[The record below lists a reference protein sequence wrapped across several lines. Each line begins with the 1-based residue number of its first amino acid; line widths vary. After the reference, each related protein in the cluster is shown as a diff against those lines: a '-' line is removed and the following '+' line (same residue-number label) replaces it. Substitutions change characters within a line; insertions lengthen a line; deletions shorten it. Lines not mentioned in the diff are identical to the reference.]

1 VEIWISRCKK
11 QAKCRYCTEAI
22 LKSEPILM
30 GREWRSYE
38 RDGSTRQWVRRY
50 YWHPNCWLEEAL
62 AKLDKLPEATGSMG
76 RKPLVLSAED
86 KQKRFA
92 ILRKRAR
99 IAQRLHEEIEMPE
112 WQSNIDRI
120 IALGNKVEQLKEEIE
135 PLGGIPRSWL

>member
-1 VEIWISRCKK
+1 MEIWISHCKR
-11 QAKCRYCTEAI
+11 QAKCRYCSEAI
-22 LKSEPILM
+22 LKGTPIVF

-38 RDGSTRQWVRRY
+38 KDGSTRQWVRRF

-62 AKLDKLPEATGSMG
+62 AQLDKLPEATDSMG
-76 RKPLVLSAED
+76 RKPLTLSAED

-99 IAQRLHEEIEMPE
+99 IAQRLHEELEVE
-112 WQSNIDRI
+112 DWQSNIDRI
-120 IALGNKVEQLKEEIE
+120 IALGNQVEQLKEEIE